1 MLEVCPG
8 TNSSASTDAGSAAGE
23 YTIASPTVDA
33 VMNEFV
39 FDPRV
44 FIRPPYITCPNCAA
58 EEQFGVLMI
67 GWGYTRR
74 CRECW
79 FTERYD
85 LPEIRKK
92 VIYLDQMAI
101 SEMMK
106 ALNPASPAY
115 ERVDP
120 FWRDLFE
127 KLDVLKKFQAIV
139 CPDSATHRAES
150 AVAPDPEALRRMYEL
165 LAFGIS
171 FNDGPSIRNA
181 QVAEYLARRAR
192 S

>member
-1 MLEVCPG
+1 
-8 TNSSASTDAGSAAGE
+8 
-23 YTIASPTVDA
+23 
-33 VMNEFV
+33 MNEFV

-44 FIRPPYITCPNCAA
+44 FIRPPYITCPNCGA
-58 EEQFGVLMI
+58 EVQFGVLMI

-85 LPEIRKK
+85 LPEIRKR

-101 SEMMK
+101 SDMMK
-106 ALNPASPAY
+106 ALNPACPAY

-120 FWRDLFE
+120 FWRELFE
-127 KLDVLKKFQAIV
+127 KLDVLKKLQVIV

-150 AVAPDPEALRRMYEL
+150 AVAPDPKRFGACTSSSRSASPSTTDRRYET
-165 LAFGIS
+165 
-171 FNDGPSIRNA
+171 
-181 QVAEYLARRAR
+181 RRSPNTSLTGCKATPIM
-192 S
+192 SLSWMSNT